1 MRVTTI
7 FFVIAALLMLSKTQA
22 EVVLPRVLGHNMVLQ
37 RNKPVCIWGTA
48 TVGEKISVMFAGQ
61 KKETVT
67 DVTGKWKVLLDPMR
81 TSSEGREM
89 IVTGSNTIRLQNI
102 LVGEVW
108 LCSGQSNMEFT
119 MRKSSKM
126 KRPGVEGQNP
136 VDELQYA
143 KNPSIRIF
151 QVNRKELIKP
161 DSLHRGWSIARDS
174 ALRVFSAPAYFFA
187 KELYSRLHV
196 PVGVISSAVPG
207 SAIEPWI
214 PAEAF
219 NDHAFFINYKVQN
232 DPGKFYTPMIHPLVP
247 FAIKGFLWYQ
257 GETNCFL
264 NERIEYTHKMEALIG
279 RWRSDWND
287 KDLPFYYVQIAPFK
301 YSESKDNKVTLN
313 KESLPEFREAQAA
326 ALKIP
331 NTAMIITTD
340 LADNLS
346 DIHPSYKWEVGRRLA
361 LLALARDYG
370 FKEIV
375 STGPVYHGM
384 KIKGN
389 KIELSFSSVGGG
401 LVSKDGKTLSDF
413 LIAGKDK
420 KFVPAQAEIKGNKVV
435 VSSNA
440 VNSPADVRFAWV
452 ETAQPNLYNKEG
464 LPAQPFRTDNILT
477 GQFKPDIKN

>member
-1 MRVTTI
+1 MRVPTI

-48 TVGEKISVMFAGQ
+48 VAGEKVSVTFSVQ
-61 KKETVT
+61 RKETIA
-67 DVTGKWKVLLDPMR
+67 DVAGKWQVLLDPMNA
-81 TSSEGREM
+81 SSEGREM
-89 IVTGSNTIRLQNI
+89 IIAGSNTIKLENI

-126 KRPGVEGQNP
+126 KRPDVAGQNP

-143 KNPSIRIF
+143 KNPAIRIF
-151 QVNRKELIKP
+151 LVNRKELAKP

-187 KELYSRLHV
+187 KELNNRLHV

-214 PAEAF
+214 PVEAF
-219 NDHAFFINYKVQN
+219 GNCTFFDNYKVQN
-232 DPGKFYTPMIHPLVP
+232 DPGKFYTPMIRPLVP
-247 FAIKGFLWYQ
+247 FTLKGFLWYQ

-264 NERIEYTHKMEALIG
+264 NERLDYTHKMEVLIN

-287 KDLPFYYVQIAPFK
+287 KNLPFYFVQIAPFK
-301 YSESKDNKVTLN
+301 YSESKDNKVVLN

-375 STGPVYHGM
+375 SAGPVYHGM

-389 KIELSFSSVGGG
+389 KVELSFSSVGGG

-413 LIAGKDK
+413 LIAGKEK
-420 KFVPAQAEIKGNKVV
+420 KFVPAQAEIKGNKVI

-440 VNSPADVRFAWV
+440 VNKPVDVRFAWT
-452 ETAQPNLYNKEG
+452 ETAQPNFYNKEG